1 MKILISGGHLT
12 PALSVID
19 YILEQHP
26 QDEIVFVGRL
36 YSQDKLKQQSQEHA
50 EITKR
55 NIPFIPFFGQR
66 LRSPLLLDRI
76 KYSLTMLPT
85 VMRAIGIVKT
95 INPDVYL
102 SFGSYVAVPIAM
114 AAYIH
119 KVPIVTHEQTRA
131 IGEANKFIAKIAK
144 KVAISHAS
152 SKNYLHSDKTELT
165 GNPIRSQLFK
175 TQPRPEWLSTTHHK
189 PVLFITGGNQGSEI
203 LNTTVQQSL
212 RHLVKQWHVIHQC
225 GGATNRR
232 NYLTE
237 LTQAKNS
244 LPHTMRTDYE
254 VREWINEKELAW
266 IYQNSTAVV
275 ARSGANTTQELAA
288 LQIPSILI
296 PLPFA
301 HYDEQTLNARWLSET
316 GGAILLPQK
325 ELNPKT
331 LVTQAQ
337 KVGKYSKSM
346 RLKLKNLSIPR
357 DGAEKLYNL
366 TKSVAR

>member
-12 PALSVID
+12 PALAVID
-19 YILEQHP
+19 YILDHHP

-36 YSQDKLKQQSQEHA
+36 YSQDKLKQQSQEYA

-55 NIPFIPFFGQR
+55 NIEFVPFFGQR
-66 LRSPLLLDRI
+66 LRSPLLVDRI
-76 KYSLTMLPT
+76 KYIVTMLPSIW
-85 VMRAIGIVKT
+85 RAINILKT
-95 INPDVYL
+95 VNPDVYL
-102 SFGSYVAVPIAM
+102 TFGSYVAVPLSV

-131 IGEANKFIAKIAK
+131 VGEATKFIARLAK
-144 KVAISHAS
+144 KVAISHDS
-152 SKNYLHSDKTELT
+152 SKQYLRSTKTVLT

-175 TQPRPEWLSTTHHK
+175 KQARPEWMSSTQRK
-189 PVLFITGGNQGSEI
+189 PLLFITGGNQGSEI
-203 LNTTVQQSL
+203 LNTTVQQAL
-212 RHLVKQWHVIHQC
+212 RHLVKHWHVIHQC
-225 GGATNRR
+225 GGATSRR
-232 NYLTE
+232 NYLSE
-237 LTQAKNS
+237 LMQSKNT
-244 LPHTMRTDYE
+244 LPQTIRNDYE
-254 VREWINEKELAW
+254 VREWISEKELAW
-266 IYQNSTAVV
+266 IYQNVTAVV

-325 ELNPKT
+325 ELNPET
-331 LVTQAQ
+331 LVEQAQ

-346 RLKLKNLSIPR
+346 KLKLKQLSIAR
-357 DGAEKLYNL
+357 DGAEKLYQL